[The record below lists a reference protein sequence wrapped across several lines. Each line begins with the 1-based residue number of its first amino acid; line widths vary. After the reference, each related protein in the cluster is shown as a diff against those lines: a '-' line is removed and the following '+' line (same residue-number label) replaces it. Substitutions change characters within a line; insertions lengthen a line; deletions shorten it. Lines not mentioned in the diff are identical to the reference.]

1 MKYKKL
7 SVDLKTPLK
16 KQLADLGVKSYIN
29 LDKIKNLHEPQEEIF
44 DVEDGTE
51 MLGKSPLECEKIFKK
66 KGRRALTLIEALAI
80 IRENPELLDEH
91 SIDCA
96 DSRYEN
102 GNVPYLHRWDGGLK
116 LYANHPDDA
125 NRRYGSVSAGS
136 PLKPLTLEKRV
147 ESLEEF
153 KKKVEKIINL

>member
-44 DVEDGTE
+44 DIEDGTE

-91 SIDCA
+91 FIDCTG
-96 DSRYEN
+96 SRDGN
-102 GNVPYLHRWDGGLK
+102 GSVPYLCRWNGVLLLG
-116 LYANHPDDA
+116 AGHPDYA
-125 NRRYGSVSAGS
+125 LRGYGSVSAGS

-147 ESLEEF
+147 VSLEEF
-153 KKKVEKIINL
+153 KKKVEKIIKL